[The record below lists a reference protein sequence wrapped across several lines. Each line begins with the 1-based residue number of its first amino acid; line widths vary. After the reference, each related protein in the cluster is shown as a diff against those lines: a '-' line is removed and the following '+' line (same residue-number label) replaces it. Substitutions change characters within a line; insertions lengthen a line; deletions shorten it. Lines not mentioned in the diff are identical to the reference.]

1 MKTVCAHDL
10 CTGCMACIDKCPKKA
25 IRIEDSLM
33 AYNAQID
40 ESMCVDCKLCY
51 SVCQKNNPPEA
62 LSPQVWFQG
71 WAQDWRIRQ
80 MGSSGG
86 VATALSRCFIEK
98 GGIVC
103 SCKFIN
109 GEFSFDVA
117 QTTAE
122 LEKFAGS
129 KYIKSNPTGVY
140 EKVGKLLESKEVL
153 FIGLPCQVAALKKN
167 TKKTLL
173 GNLYTI
179 DLICHG
185 TPSPKLLE
193 VFLRQHH
200 SSLNTL
206 SDIRF
211 RTKGQFQVSDGYR
224 GIITTGVCDSYLLSF
239 LNGVNY
245 TENCYHCDYAKF
257 ERVSDITLGDSW
269 GTELKSEMKKGV
281 SLILCQTEKG
291 ESLVRKAKLELKD
304 VDIEKAIKNNHQLQH
319 PSIEPKGRKAFL
331 ESIRK
336 NRSYAWQV
344 FKLFP
349 KQSIRQLVKMVL
361 IKLRIVGRDNEL
373 EDHC

>member
-1 MKTVCAHDL
+1 MKTVCAPDL

-25 IRIEDSLM
+25 IRIEDSLV

-40 ESMCVDCKLCY
+40 ESWCVDCKLCY
-51 SVCQKNNPPEA
+51 SICQKNNPPEA
-62 LSPQVWFQG
+62 LSPQVWYQG
-71 WAQDWRIRQ
+71 WAQDSKVRQ

-98 GGIVC
+98 GGVVC

-109 GEFSFDVA
+109 GEFLFDVA
-117 QTTAE
+117 QTTEE
-122 LEKFAGS
+122 LNKFAGS
-129 KYIKSNPTGVY
+129 KYIKSNPAGVY
-140 EKVGKLLESKEVL
+140 EKVAKLLETKEVL

-167 TKKTLL
+167 TKKALL
-173 GNLYTI
+173 NNLYTI

-185 TPSPKLLE
+185 TPSPKVLE
-193 VFLRQHH
+193 SFLKQHH
-200 SSLNTL
+200 CSLKTL

-211 RTKGQFQVSDGYR
+211 RTKGQFQVSDGYK

-269 GTELKSEMKKGV
+269 GTELKDEMKKGV

-291 ESLVRKAKLELKD
+291 ESLVCKAKLNLQD
-304 VDIEKAIKNNHQLQH
+304 VDIKKAITNNHQLQH

-331 ESIRK
+331 EAIRK
-336 NRSYAWQV
+336 NRSYLWQV
-344 FKLFP
+344 FKLYP
-349 KQSIRQLVKMVL
+349 KQSIRQLVKMVF
-361 IKLRIVGRDNEL
+361 IKLRIVRGNEL
-373 EDHC
+373 WDHY